1 MDVISGSVDGVWVP
15 FKKINMSQ
23 SITPKCPLSAG
34 TTATFNFGLPISNV
48 YPPVS
53 DKWTNYHLL
62 YLYIPFSD

>member
-1 MDVISGSVDGVWVP
+1 MDAILGYVDGIWVP

-34 TTATFNFGLPISNV
+34 TTAIFNLGLPNV

-53 DKWTNYHLL
+53 DEWTNYHLL